1 MEGVG
6 ALERRLRSALHE
18 SSLLLRYQPVVA
30 IATGAV
36 EELRAMLRWPG
47 GGGITPE
54 QLIDIARSA
63 GVLPELHRWILVT
76 ACREGAQW
84 RREGVTASVGVTLGA
99 DQLRDG
105 TAAVDVALAL
115 RSSGLPPGCL
125 SVGLPATPPLAP
137 TETPAAVLDDLSRLG
152 VSIGVVGVRNWPLP
166 PSLRSPAVDWLGLDR
181 QLVALL
187 AELPA
192 SRVAVATV
200 VALVGD
206 YGAKTIA
213 AGVETDRELSC
224 VEALGVTHAL
234 GYWFAPPTP
243 AVELHALLRRMGGKG
258 LKGNGPFRPGRLWGI
273 CT

>member
-6 ALERRLRSALHE
+6 ALERRLRSALQE
-18 SSLLLRYQPVVA
+18 STLLLRYQPVVA

-63 GVLPELHRWILVT
+63 GVLPDLHRWILVT

-84 RREGVTASVGVTLGA
+84 QREGIRASVGVTLGA

-105 TAAVDVALAL
+105 TGAADVARAL
-115 RSSGLPPGCL
+115 RSSGLPPDAL
-125 SVGLPATPPLAP
+125 SVGLPAMPPLAP
-137 TETPAAVLDDLSRLG
+137 AETPAVLDDLSRLG
-152 VSIGVVGVRNWPLP
+152 VSVGVVGVRNWPLP
-166 PSLRSPAVDWLGLDR
+166 PGLRSPAVDWLGLDR
-181 QLVALL
+181 QLVGLL
-187 AELPA
+187 AELPT

-206 YGAKTIA
+206 HGAKTIA

-243 AVELHALLRRMGGKG
+243 AIELHALLRRMGGKG
-258 LKGNGPFRPGRLWGI
+258 LKGNGPFRPGRLWGT

>member
-6 ALERRLRSALHE
+6 ALERRLRSALQD
-18 SSLLLRYQPVVA
+18 STLLLRYQPVVA

-47 GGGITPE
+47 GGGIIPE

-63 GVLPELHRWILVT
+63 GILPDLHRWVLLT

-84 RREGVTASVGVTLGA
+84 RREGITASVSVTLGA

-105 TAAVDVALAL
+105 TAATDVALAL
-115 RSSGLPPGCL
+115 RASGLPPAAL
-125 SVGLPATPPLAP
+125 SVGLPATLALAP
-137 TETPAAVLDDLSRLG
+137 ADTAAILADLRRLG
-152 VSIGVVGVRNWPLP
+152 VSIGVVGVRNWPLAP
-166 PSLRSPAVDWLGLDR
+166 GFQSPAVDWLGLDR
-181 QLVALL
+181 DLVGLL

-192 SRVAVATV
+192 PRVAVATV

-206 YGAKTIA
+206 HGAKTIA

-224 VEALGVTHAL
+224 VAALGVTHAL

-243 AVELHALLRRMGGKG
+243 AIELHALLRRMGGKG
-258 LKGNGPFRPGRLWGI
+258 LKNGPFRPGRLWGM